1 MFVPLTQPAVVVG
14 NRPAG
19 SAAVRRPRAL
29 NEHAEGI
36 EREVRGIEREV
47 KTHVVADQ
55 TRRRVELS
63 VAESGRILRELQELT
78 QSQLSAATGRGT
90 DERFRGPRE
99 DFRTL
104 CPVQLVIAVTFP

>member
-1 MFVPLTQPAVVVG
+1 
-14 NRPAG
+14 
-19 SAAVRRPRAL
+19 
-29 NEHAEGI
+29 
-36 EREVRGIEREV
+36 
-47 KTHVVADQ
+47 
-55 TRRRVELS
+55 